1 MAYVLLDYASHIF
14 SCICY
19 IMFNNLIF
27 CIFIVL
33 IHSIDTK
40 ENLNYD
46 GSLVE
51 RLRHLSV
58 PDNMTLRNK
67 D

>member
-1 MAYVLLDYASHIF
+1 
-14 SCICY
+14 
-19 IMFNNLIF
+19 MFNNLIIF
-27 CIFIVL
+27 IFIVL

-40 ENLNYD
+40 ENINYD